1 MRRNTL
7 TSPITRESIFL
18 LGLCIRRYSKNAI
31 MWRDG
36 GRSIPQNVAKLKT
49 LVQDV
54 INFCIKKRQLS
65 MFSIWRNG
73 FSICVKLIWRNGF
86 SICTKLIWR
95 NGFSIC
101 ARLIW
106 TRKINKYQIFKS
118 TDVQTYEKF
127 KNITTYIKFI
137 KTLLWNSHKDLL
149 TSKIIIPTRYANEVT
164 PSTPIKFLTL

>member
-73 FSICVKLIWRNGF
+73 FSNCVKLIWRNGF

-101 ARLIW
+101 AKLIW

>member
-1 MRRNTL
+1 MCRNTL

-86 SICTKLIWR
+86 SICTKLIWG

-101 ARLIW
+101 AKLIW

>member
-73 FSICVKLIWRNGF
+73 FSTCVKLIWRNGF

-101 ARLIW
+101 AKLIW

-118 TDVQTYEKF
+118 TYVQTYEKF

>member
-31 MWRDG
+31 IWPDG

-73 FSICVKLIWRNGF
+73 FSICVKLI
-86 SICTKLIWR
+86 CE
-95 NGFSIC
+95 
-101 ARLIW
+101 
-106 TRKINKYQIFKS
+106 
-118 TDVQTYEKF
+118 TDSLSAQ
-127 KNITTYIKFI
+127 N
-137 KTLLWNSHKDLL
+137 
-149 TSKIIIPTRYANEVT
+149 
-164 PSTPIKFLTL
+164 

>member
-1 MRRNTL
+1 MCRNTL

-101 ARLIW
+101 AKLIW

-118 TDVQTYEKF
+118 TDVHTYEKF

>member
-1 MRRNTL
+1 MCRNTL

-101 ARLIW
+101 AKLIW

-127 KNITTYIKFI
+127 KNITAYIKFI

>member
-1 MRRNTL
+1 MCRNTL

-36 GRSIPQNVAKLKT
+36 GWSIPQNVAKLKT

-101 ARLIW
+101 AKLIW